1 MADDQQQSADAE
13 TAAIEAEL
21 SRLPDVVAARLVAD
35 EIGRPLEV
43 HVLAH
48 TGKHAKQIV
57 RDVQSVALASFGL
70 DIDRRIVSVVQLT
83 PDGEAAP
90 TVKDPSRIKA
100 QGIEVSTTGL
110 RTSIRVTLSADG
122 HATGFAEGAAAA
134 TVRPRLVASAALDAL
149 RQLERAAG
157 RLDVVGA
164 DVVRIGAHDVALV
177 TVVSIEGAMEIHLAG
192 SAIVHQSAD
201 DAIVRA
207 VLDSVNRRLPIWIQ
221 EQRND

>member
-1 MADDQQQSADAE
+1 MADDHQRTIDAE

-35 EIGRPLEV
+35 EIGRPLEI

-48 TGKHAKQIV
+48 TGKHAKQVV

-83 PDGEAAP
+83 PNGEAAP
-90 TVKDPSRIKA
+90 TDPSRIKA
-100 QGIEVSTTGL
+100 QGIEVGTTGL

-134 TVRPRLVASAALDAL
+134 MVRPRLVAVATLDAL

-164 DVVRIGAHDVALV
+164 DVVRVGAHDVALV
-177 TVVSIEGAMEIHLAG
+177 TVVSIEGTMENHLAG

-221 EQRND
+221 AEHND